1 MALTIAGSDPS
12 GGAGI
17 QADLKTFLAFH
28 VYGAAVITSLTVQN
42 TRGVFGRDDA
52 PAALVLAQL
61 AAVRDDLPVAA
72 AKTGLL
78 ATAALVDALAG
89 ELAARPLPWLVVDP
103 VLIATSGDALT
114 AGDTLAALRA
124 RLLPLATLVTPNL
137 AEAAALLGH
146 PVDDVASMRDAARAI
161 ADLGTPNVLVK
172 GGHLP
177 GPPRDILFAGGVLH
191 ELEGVRVGPASAH
204 GTGCT
209 LSAAIT
215 AGLARGDALVA
226 AVERGKRYV
235 ERALAAAA
243 PLGHG
248 SRPLDHRVSPDDP

>member
-1 MALTIAGSDPS
+1 M
-12 GGAGI
+12 
-17 QADLKTFLAFH
+17 KTFLAFG

-42 TRGVFGRDDA
+42 TRGVYGRDDA
-52 PAALVLAQL
+52 STALVLAQL
-61 AAVRDDLPVAA
+61 AAVRDDLTVAA

-78 ATAALVDALAG
+78 ATAALVDALAA

-103 VLIATSGDALT
+103 VLIATSGDTLT
-114 AGDTLAALRA
+114 TGDTLTALRT

-137 AEAAALLGH
+137 GEAAALTDRR
-146 PVDDVASMRDAARAI
+146 VDDVAGMRDAARAL
-161 ADLGTPNVLVK
+161 ADCGAANVLVK
-172 GGHLP
+172 GGHLH
-177 GPPRDILFAGGVLH
+177 GAPRDVLLAAGVLH

-209 LSAAIT
+209 LSAAIA
-215 AGLARGDALVA
+215 AGLARGDDLVA

-235 ERALAAAA
+235 ERALAAAP

-248 SRPLDHRVSPDDP
+248 SRPLDHRVSPDVP